1 MNLLHSSSS
10 AGNLGV
16 SSCKVNMESYAN
28 QHITS
33 DMSRISHSLNHLNI
47 GPWIVDSG
55 LSDHIYSSIKFFDTY
70 KKIILVNIRLPN
82 GHRAMERYLGTIAF
96 SPGFIAQ
103 DVFFVPEF
111 NMNLLSIPK
120 PCFDHNL

>member
-1 MNLLHSSSS
+1 M
-10 AGNLGV
+10 
-16 SSCKVNMESYAN
+16 
-28 QHITS
+28 
-33 DMSRISHSLNHLNI
+33 DLNI

-55 LSDHIYSSIKFFDTY
+55 PSDHIYSSIKFFDTY

-82 GHRAMERYLGTIAF
+82 GHNGHRAMERYSGTIAF

-120 PCFDHNL
+120 PCFDHNCVVIFNMQNV